1 MIKSEQITY
10 WFGVVE
16 DINDPMQLDRVRVRV
31 YGAHSANKQISD
43 IDGTPT
49 EHLMWMNTIM
59 PVTQA
64 QFSGVGQRH
73 GLLPGS
79 SVFGM
84 YIDPEM
90 QTGVV
95 MGQMQTQNSQKD
107 PNQGFQD
114 PSGTFPYNNY
124 KGQSSLPERARGIV
138 DATELLRQS
147 TSGGAGT
154 YVPDLTKPGIEDSSE
169 KFKLADILK
178 CEEGAK
184 VQPYRDSRGLWT
196 IGIGHLISANAA
208 LSLDG
213 ACQIFQK
220 MIGRTFRP
228 GDSITKE
235 EMFNLFKEDLVKHE
249 AAIDKYPQL
258 KMVYNQLN
266 LPRKMMLIQMCFQM
280 GNAGV
285 AKFKNTLQKMSA
297 QDWRGA
303 YEGLLASAW
312 ASQTPARA
320 KRVAAVMYE
329 GNLEPYVGYMKSHGF
344 QPNS

>member
-95 MGQMQTQNSQKD
+95 MGQMQAQNSQKD
-107 PNQGFQD
+107 PNKGFQD

-147 TSGGAGT
+147 QSGGAGA
-154 YVPDLTKPGIEDSSE
+154 YVPDLTKPGIEDSQE
-169 KFKLADILK
+169 KFRLADILK

-196 IGIGHLISANAA
+196 IGIGHLIQANAA

-213 ACQIFQK
+213 ACQIFSK

-258 KMVYNQLN
+258 KIVYNQLN

-285 AKFKNTLQKMSA
+285 AKFKNTLQKMSD

>member
-49 EHLMWMNTIM
+49 EYLMWMNTIM

>member
-147 TSGGAGT
+147 TSGGAGS

-249 AAIDKYPQL
+249 AAIDKYQQL

>member
-1 MIKSEQITY
+1 MIKQEQITY

-147 TSGGAGT
+147 QSGGAGS

-184 VQPYRDSRGLWT
+184 VKPYRDSKGYWT
-196 IGIGHLISANAA
+196 VGIGHLITMNVQT
-208 LSLDG
+208 SLEG
-213 ACQIFQK
+213 ACQILQK
-220 MIGRTFRP
+220 MIGRKIVP
-228 GDSITKE
+228 GESITQQ
-235 EMFNLFKEDLVKHE
+235 EMYDLFKEDLVKHE
-249 AAIDKYPQL
+249 AALDKYPHV
-258 KMVYNQLN
+258 KMTYNTLN

-280 GNAGV
+280 GIGNLAE
-285 AKFKNTLQKMSA
+285 FKNSLNKMVQK
-297 QDWRGA
+297 DWRGA
-303 YEGLLASAW
+303 YEGLLASGW
-312 ASQTPARA
+312 AHQTPERA

-329 GNLEPYVGYMKSHGF
+329 GNLEPYVGYMKSHGY

>member
-147 TSGGAGT
+147 QSGGAGT

>member
-1 MIKSEQITY
+1 MIKQEQITY

-147 TSGGAGT
+147 QSGGAGS

-169 KFKLADILK
+169 KFRLADILK

-184 VQPYRDSRGLWT
+184 VQPYRDYRGLWT

-208 LSLDG
+208 LSLEG

-228 GDSITKE
+228 GDQITKE

-249 AAIDKYPQL
+249 AAIDKFPQL

-285 AKFKNTLQKMSA
+285 AKFTNTLQKISA
-297 QDWRGA
+297 KDWKGA